1 MDRPIHATLEP
12 RLLRWALY
20 GLVVLA
26 FATGGSA
33 QISGWD
39 DTVVQLLSLPVL
51 AVALWY
57 LGRQPTPPPLRLA
70 LVAAASV
77 ALVPL
82 LQLLP
87 LPASLW
93 LLPDAREALARDLAA
108 VGVVPDH
115 RWSLAPAATERAFLF
130 LLPPIAAFLA
140 TLSTGFEDHRRLL
153 RLVMLL
159 AIASLLLG
167 FVQLGVPEE
176 SLLNPFPRWN
186 GLFNGLFANRNH
198 QGISVVIALVI
209 AEAGALVAL
218 GSAREGLRQA
228 WTSWVLGFVAL
239 FALCALPLTG
249 SRAAVLIA
257 VFAVATV
264 PMALGL
270 FDATH
275 LRRSW
280 GARVGLVACMALI
293 ALGAWAT
300 LGWMQVEA
308 VDEVRPL
315 LRSAALTVGHEHAPL
330 GAGVGAF
337 VPAFEQGAGPD
348 LLLRQYINHAHNEY
362 LQWWVEAGWLGIIT
376 LLAVLATLG
385 IAGARALQERGP
397 RRVPGLVAL
406 MGLGALLLHSWVDY
420 PMRTVS
426 LATVAAVLAGIVVA
440 QAARARPRGGMV
452 PVGEAEAASH
462 TF

>member
-1 MDRPIHATLEP
+1 MDRSIHATPGP
-12 RLLRWALY
+12 RLLRWALF

-51 AVALWY
+51 ALALWH
-57 LGRQPTPPPLRLA
+57 LGRQPMPLPMRLA
-70 LVAAASV
+70 LAAAGMV
-77 ALVPL
+77 ILVPL

-87 LPASLW
+87 IPSGLW
-93 LLPDAREALARDLAA
+93 LLPDAREALGRDLAA
-108 VGVVPDH
+108 VGVIPDH
-115 RWSLAPAATERAFLF
+115 RWSLAPAASERAFLF
-130 LLPPIAAFLA
+130 LLPPLAAFLA
-140 TLSTGFEDHRRLL
+140 TLSTGFEDHRKLL

-159 AIASLLLG
+159 AMTSLLLG

-176 SLLNPFPRWN
+176 SLLNPYPRWN

-198 QGISVVIALVI
+198 QGISVVIALII

-218 GSAREGLRQA
+218 GSVRQGLREA
-228 WTSWVLGFVAL
+228 WTPWVLGFVAL

-270 FDATH
+270 FDAAH
-275 LRRSW
+275 LRGSW
-280 GARVGLVACMALI
+280 AARVGLVACVALI

-315 LRSAALTVGHEHAPL
+315 LRSASLAVGFEHAPL

-362 LQWWVEAGWLGIIT
+362 LQWWVEAGWLGMLV
-376 LLAVLATLG
+376 LLAVLATLAVVG
-385 IAGARALQERGP
+385 MRALQERGA

-440 QAARARPRGGMV
+440 QAVRARPRGGMV
-452 PVGEAEAASH
+452 PVGEAGTASH